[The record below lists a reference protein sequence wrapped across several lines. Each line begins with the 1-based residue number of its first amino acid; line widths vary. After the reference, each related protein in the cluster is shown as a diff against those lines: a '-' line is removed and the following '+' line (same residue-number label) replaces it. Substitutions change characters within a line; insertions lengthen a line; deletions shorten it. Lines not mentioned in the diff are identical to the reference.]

1 VGTLECDG
9 VNVLL
14 RAQPR
19 GVVRSTPIAFSPVQV
34 TSETIEVLGFGTEIV
49 VHRNTV
55 GR

>member
-1 VGTLECDG
+1 MGTLECDG

-19 GVVRSTPIAFSPVQV
+19 GVVRSPPIAFSLVQV
-34 TSETIEVLGFGTEIV
+34 TSETNEVLGFSTEIE
-49 VHRNTV
+49 VHRNMV